1 MATFHYRALAASGG
15 AEQGVLEAADL
26 DAAIGQMQARGLTP
40 IRLEAKGA
48 PTAGG
53 AGPRPATPSR
63 ASLALSLPFLKPR
76 VASRDLILF
85 TRQLETMLDAGLP
98 LVSALA
104 LLEAQSTSVPLR
116 EAISQVRSDVSQGST
131 LTEAMARHPRCFP
144 ELFVSLVHAGEES
157 GLLTQM
163 LDRISIILEYGEETE
178 QRLRSA
184 TFYPMVIC
192 IELVVAFLVL
202 VKFVL
207 PRFASL
213 FKGLGADLPLP
224 TRILIGV
231 SDFFE
236 AQFLLVL
243 FGIVAAITAWVLWSR
258 TPGGR
263 AQIDSWILTMPIF
276 GVVMQKLIVSRFIR
290 VLSALLAAGI
300 PVVQALAISRG
311 VLGNKV
317 AEADVDKMR
326 DGVIAGQGLT
336 EPLRG
341 SRVFP
346 SLVVEM
352 VGVGEETGAL
362 DKLLARGASYLD
374 RDVDYALK
382 NLSSALE
389 PILLV
394 VMAVGILF
402 TALAVFLP
410 LWNLMNA
417 FRH

>member
-1 MATFHYRALAASGG
+1 MATFHYRALAASGN
-15 AEQGVLEAADL
+15 AEQGQLEANDL
-26 DAAIGQMQARGLTP
+26 DAALGQIHARGLTP
-40 IRLEAKGA
+40 IRLEEKSAAALPAGA
-48 PTAGG
+48 AAGAARA
-53 AGPRPATPSR
+53 AG
-63 ASLALSLPFLKPR
+63 SLPNFTLLQKK
-76 VASRDLILF
+76 ASSRELILF

-98 LVSALA
+98 LVSALGM
-104 LLEAQSTSVPLR
+104 LQGQTTNPVLR
-116 EAISQVRSDVSQGST
+116 EAIDQVRGDVSQGST
-131 LTEAMARHPRCFP
+131 LTEAMARHRRCFP
-144 ELFVSLVHAGEES
+144 DLYVSLVHAGEES

-163 LDRISIILEYGEETE
+163 LDRVALILEYGEETD
-178 QRLRSA
+178 QRIRSA

-236 AQFLLVL
+236 AQFFLVL
-243 FGIVAAITAWVLWSR
+243 FGLVAAVTAYVLWSR

-263 AQIDSWILTMPIF
+263 ARIDGWILSVPVF
-276 GVVMQKLIVSRFIR
+276 GIVMQKLIVSRFIR
-290 VLSALLAAGI
+290 VLSALLSAGI

-317 AEADVDKMR
+317 VEAEVDKMR
-326 DGVIAGQGLT
+326 DGVVAGEGLT
-336 EPLRG
+336 EPIRG

-346 SLVVEM
+346 PLVVEM

-362 DKLLARGASYLD
+362 DRLLARGAAYLD

-382 NLSSALE
+382 NLSAALE

-394 VMAVGILF
+394 VLAVGILF

>member
-1 MATFHYRALAASGG
+1 MATYHYRALAASGS
-15 AEQGVLEAADL
+15 AEQGVLDAPDL
-26 DAAIGQMQARGLTP
+26 DAAIGQIHARGLTP
-40 IRLEAKGA
+40 IRLEAGE
-48 PTAGG
+48 GG
-53 AGPRPATPSR
+53 ASPAPS
-63 ASLALSLPFLKPR
+63 AAKAGVGSLSLPFFKPR
-76 VASRDLILF
+76 VSSRDLILF

-98 LVSALA
+98 LVSALT
-104 LLEAQSTSVPLR
+104 LLGEQSTSVPLR
-116 EAISQVRSDVSQGST
+116 EAIDQVVSDVSQGST
-131 LTEAMARHPRCFP
+131 LTEALARHDRCFP
-144 ELFVSLVHAGEES
+144 ELYVSLVHAGEES

-163 LDRISIILEYGEETE
+163 LDRVAIILEYGEETE

-207 PRFASL
+207 PRFAGL

-224 TRILIGV
+224 TRVMIGV

-243 FGIVAAITAWVLWSR
+243 FGIVAAVTGWILWSR

-263 AQIDSWILTMPIF
+263 ARIDAWILSMPIF
-276 GVVMQKLIVSRFIR
+276 GPVMQKLIVSRFIR

-300 PVVQALAISRG
+300 PVVQALSIARG

-317 AEADVDKMR
+317 AEIDVDKMR
-326 DGVIAGQGLT
+326 DGVIAGEGLT

-346 SLVVEM
+346 PLVVEL

-389 PILLV
+389 PVLLV

-410 LWNLMNA
+410 LWNLMSA
-417 FRH
+417 FRN

>member
-1 MATFHYRALAASGG
+1 MATYHYRALATSGSV
-15 AEQGVLEAADL
+15 EQGDLEAPDL
-26 DAAIGQMQARGLTP
+26 DAAIGQIHARGLTP
-40 IRLEAKGA
+40 VRLEAKGA
-48 PTAGG
+48 AAPGASSTAT
-53 AGPRPATPSR
+53 ASSR
-63 ASLALSLPFLKPR
+63 SLTIPFLTPR
-76 VASRDLILF
+76 VSNRDLILF

-98 LVSALA
+98 LVAALGM
-104 LLEAQSTSVPLR
+104 LGAQSTSVPLR
-116 EAISQVRSDVSQGST
+116 EAIDQVVSDVSQGST
-131 LTEAMARHPRCFP
+131 LTEAMARHDRCFP
-144 ELFVSLVHAGEES
+144 DLYVSLVHAGEES

-163 LDRISIILEYGEETE
+163 LDRVAIILEYGEETD

-207 PRFASL
+207 PRFAGL

-224 TRILIGV
+224 TRVLIGV

-243 FGIVAAITAWVLWSR
+243 CGIVAAATAWILWSR

-263 AQIDSWILTMPIF
+263 QQIDSWILTMPVF
-276 GVVMQKLIVSRFIR
+276 GTVMRKLIVSRFIR

-300 PVVQALAISRG
+300 PVVQALAIARG

-326 DGVIAGQGLT
+326 DGVIAGHGLT

-346 SLVVEM
+346 PLVVEM

-362 DKLLARGASYLD
+362 DRLLARGATYLD

-394 VMAVGILF
+394 VMAIGILF

-410 LWNLMNA
+410 LWNLMGA

>member
-1 MATFHYRALAASGG
+1 MATYHYRALAASGS
-15 AEQGVLEAADL
+15 AEQGDLEAPDL
-26 DAAIGQMQARGLTP
+26 DAAIGQIHARGLTP
-40 IRLEAKGA
+40 VRLEAKGA
-48 PTAGG
+48 AAPGASSTAT
-53 AGPRPATPSR
+53 ASSR
-63 ASLALSLPFLKPR
+63 SLTIPFLTPR
-76 VASRDLILF
+76 VSNRDLILF

-98 LVSALA
+98 LVAALGM
-104 LLEAQSTSVPLR
+104 LGAQSTSVPLR
-116 EAISQVRSDVSQGST
+116 EAIDQVVSDVSQGST
-131 LTEAMARHPRCFP
+131 LTEAMARHDRCFP
-144 ELFVSLVHAGEES
+144 DLYVSLVHAGEES

-163 LDRISIILEYGEETE
+163 LDRVAIILEYGEETD

-207 PRFASL
+207 PRFAGL

-224 TRILIGV
+224 TRVLIGV

-243 FGIVAAITAWVLWSR
+243 CGVVAAVTAWILWSR

-263 AQIDSWILTMPIF
+263 QQIDSWILTMPVF
-276 GVVMQKLIVSRFIR
+276 GTVMRKLIVSRFIR

-300 PVVQALAISRG
+300 PVVQALAIARG

-326 DGVIAGQGLT
+326 DGVIAGHGLT

-346 SLVVEM
+346 PLVVEM

-362 DKLLARGASYLD
+362 DRLLARGATYLD

-394 VMAVGILF
+394 VMAIGILF

-410 LWNLMNA
+410 LWNLMGA